1 MPSAAITGEMSLSGN
16 ALANATVAFTCG
28 CSAQAGET
36 TTNASGNYTINTQAT
51 AIPSVPQP
59 TYTTVPG
66 RNYMIIGYASSG
78 TQTWTMEF
86 LGNTPATNLNLSSS
100 PGNATA
106 NVTDAASTAAALY
119 IYEESQNNSDQS
131 FDLWNFNTIATW
143 TEKLRAGAGLS
154 AHETA
159 LMNDVVAQQNAGK
172 SLYPTVPAWNPQA
185 GATTNSTIAAD
196 VQAIHADGMAVDPAL
211 PTPCPAIGQC
221 TGAPTP

>member
-1 MPSAAITGEMSLSGN
+1 MNLNGS

-36 TTNASGNYTINTQAT
+36 TTDANGNYTVNSQAT
-51 AIPSVPQP
+51 AIPAAPTP

-66 RNYMIIGYASSG
+66 RNYMIIGYASTG

-100 PGNATA
+100 PGNLTS
-106 NVTDAASTAAALY
+106 NVTDTAGTAASLY
-119 IYEESQNNSDQS
+119 VYLESQNDSDQS
-131 FDLWNFNTIATW
+131 FDLWNFNTIAGW
-143 TEKLRAGAGLS
+143 AQKLRAGSGLS
-154 AHETA
+154 AHETT
-159 LMNDVVAQQNAGK
+159 LMNDIVSSQSAGK

-185 GATTNSTIAAD
+185 GATSNTTIKAD
-196 VQAIHADGMAVDPAL
+196 LQAVATDGTSVDPAL
-211 PTPCPAIGQC
+211 PTPCPGAGQC